1 MGELRELPSGEMFN
15 ENGAIVDD
23 LWEDLS
29 DEDEDDE
36 GGTMVD
42 KAEEIGV

>member
-15 ENGAIVDD
+15 ENGAMVDD
-23 LWEDLS
+23 LCEDLS

-36 GGTMVD
+36 GGAMVVRV
-42 KAEEIGV
+42 EVIGV